1 MFELLF
7 FLVNFPYFLYH
18 LSSILGA
25 GNSTRF
31 KKRFRFL
38 DSMTKVRIKLASI
51 DISALNPVIQS
62 IKDITTRAGVVM
74 RGPIPI
80 PTRRLKVT
88 TRKSPCGNGTATFD
102 RFEMRVHRR
111 IIDIPAEDRI
121 LHPIMKLQIP
131 RSVQIKIEMKD

>member
-1 MFELLF
+1 M
-7 FLVNFPYFLYH
+7 
-18 LSSILGA
+18 
-25 GNSTRF
+25 
-31 KKRFRFL
+31 
-38 DSMTKVRIKLASI
+38 RIKLASI
-51 DISALNPVIQS
+51 NIDELNPVIAS
-62 IKDITTRAGVVM
+62 IKDITGRSGVTM

-102 RFEMRVHRR
+102 RYEMRVHRR